1 MDAEFEL
8 VRVGPECDL
17 GEDLVREGAGHDE
30 GGVAG
35 SAPKVDET
43 ALSKEDDV
51 VAVGHEEAI
60 NLGLDVDALNGVLL
74 EPGNINLDVEVTNAR
89 CIMRRY
95 DATFA

>member
-1 MDAEFEL
+1 MDTENN
-8 VRVGPECDL
+8 PPKIDQTTL
-17 GEDLVREGAGHDE
+17 GEKDDMTPARH
-30 GGVAG
+30 GVA
-35 SAPKVDET
+35 V
-43 ALSKEDDV
+43 
-51 VAVGHEEAI
+51 